1 MLLLLFGLFL
11 LTLLVHGTALVRG
24 VRVVG
29 RVPHLSVAL
38 VNHTTAR
45 AAVLVGNLAIGRLV
59 ADGRQLRANAAGVS
73 GRLATLRGVR
83 GSGGIDLTSLGG
95 LGSSSLTFF
104 SSLALRLF
112 LLLAGLPFL
121 ADLLELYKD
130 KVSMLVT
137 TKGRRKNSRGVKGK
151 VGWGGDMGRVNDE
164 VRCEESAR

>member
-1 MLLLLFGLFL
+1 MAFCFVL

-45 AAVLVGNLAIGRLV
+45 ATVLVGNLAVGRLI

-83 GSGGIDLTSLGG
+83 RSGGIDLTSLGG
-95 LGSSSLTFF
+95 LGSSTLTFF

-121 ADLLELYKD
+121 ANLLELYKD
-130 KVSMLVT
+130 NISMWVT
-137 TKGRRKNSRGVKGK
+137 TKTDKWKNFKRGSR
-151 VGWGGDMGRVNDE
+151 
-164 VRCEESAR
+164 